1 MRLLALI
8 VLTCVLT
15 PLASPMAIAKTL
27 VMLGDSL
34 TEGYGVAKEKAYP
47 ALVEKKLHAA
57 GKTEWKVVNS
67 GVSGSTSAS
76 APSRLQWALKTNP
89 DVVFLALGANDGLR
103 GIKPAATKEN
113 LKKTIAAARE
123 KKVRVFVAG
132 MEMPPN
138 FGKEYQ
144 AEFRKIF
151 ADVAKEEKVE
161 FMPFLLKDVGG
172 VPKMNLDDGIHP
184 NEAGHEKVAEN
195 VFQFL
200 KGKL

>member
-1 MRLLALI
+1 MQRFFLALGLL
-8 VLTCVLT
+8 VSFS
-15 PLASPMAIAKTL
+15 AQAKTL

-47 ALVEKKLHAA
+47 ALVERKLHAA

-89 DVVFLALGANDGLR
+89 DAVFIALGANDGLR
-103 GIKPAATKEN
+103 AIKPAATKEN
-113 LKKTIAAARE
+113 LLKTVKAARE

-144 AEFRKIF
+144 AEFRKVF
-151 ADVAKEEKVE
+151 SDVAKEEKVE

-172 VPKMNLDDGIHP
+172 LPKMNLDDGIHP

-195 VFQFL
+195 VFRFL
-200 KGKL
+200 KDKL

>member
-1 MRLLALI
+1 MQRFFLALGLL
-8 VLTCVLT
+8 VSFS
-15 PLASPMAIAKTL
+15 AQAKTL

-89 DVVFLALGANDGLR
+89 DAVFIALGANDGLR
-103 GIKPAATKEN
+103 AIKPAATKEN
-113 LKKTIAAARE
+113 LLKTVKAARE

-144 AEFRKIF
+144 AEFRKVF
-151 ADVAKEEKVE
+151 SDVAKEEKVE

-172 VPKMNLDDGIHP
+172 LPKMNLDDGIHP

-195 VFQFL
+195 VFRFL
-200 KGKL
+200 KDKL

>member
-1 MRLLALI
+1 MQRFFLALGLL
-8 VLTCVLT
+8 VSFS
-15 PLASPMAIAKTL
+15 AQAKTL

-47 ALVEKKLHAA
+47 ALVERKLHAA
-57 GKTEWKVVNS
+57 GKTEWKIVNS

-89 DVVFLALGANDGLR
+89 DAVFIALGANDGLR
-103 GIKPAATKEN
+103 AIKPAATKEN
-113 LKKTIAAARE
+113 LLKTVKAARE

-144 AEFRKIF
+144 AEFRKVF
-151 ADVAKEEKVE
+151 SDVAKEEKVE

-172 VPKMNLDDGIHP
+172 LPKMNLDDGIHP

-195 VFQFL
+195 VFRFL
-200 KGKL
+200 KDKL

>member
-1 MRLLALI
+1 MKFLLGLAL
-8 VLTCVLT
+8 LL
-15 PLASPMAIAKTL
+15 PLAASAAGPAKVL

-47 ALVEKKLHAA
+47 ALLEKKLHAA
-57 GKTEWKVVNS
+57 GKSEWKVINS

-76 APSRLQWALKTNP
+76 APSRLQWALKSKP
-89 DVVFLALGANDGLR
+89 DAVFIALGANDGLR

-113 LKKTIAAARE
+113 LLKTIKAARE
-123 KKVRVFVAG
+123 KNVRVFVAG

-138 FGKEYQ
+138 YGEEYR
-144 AEFRKIF
+144 AGFRKIF
-151 ADVAKEEKVE
+151 SEVAKAEKTE

-172 VPKMNLDDGIHP
+172 IPSLNLDDGIHP

-195 VFQFL
+195 VFAFL

>member
-1 MRLLALI
+1 MQSLLFALALLLASS
-8 VLTCVLT
+8 
-15 PLASPMAIAKTL
+15 LASAKTL

-47 ALVEKKLHAA
+47 ALVEKKLRAA
-57 GKTEWKVVNS
+57 GKSDWKVINS

-76 APSRLQWALKTNP
+76 APSRLQWALKSNP
-89 DVVFLALGANDGLR
+89 DAVFIALGANDGLR
-103 GIKPAATKEN
+103 GIKPSATKEN
-113 LKKTIAAARE
+113 LLKTVKAAKE

-138 FGKEYQ
+138 YGKEYQ

-151 ADVAKEEKVE
+151 SDVASQEKVE

-195 VFQFL
+195 VFSFL
-200 KGKL
+200 KAKL